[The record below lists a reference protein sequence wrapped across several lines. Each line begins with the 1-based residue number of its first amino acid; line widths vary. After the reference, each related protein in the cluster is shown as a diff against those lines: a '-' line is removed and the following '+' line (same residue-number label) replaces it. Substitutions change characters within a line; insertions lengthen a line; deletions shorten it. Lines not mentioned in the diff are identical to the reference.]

1 MNGMNL
7 DLFRAMSLYDPAGRP
22 KDPHAHHL
30 AEHLAVHRAAR
41 RGRWRMRFRRLQA
54 MLAGAVDLDG
64 PGKHLG
70 RALLHLSGWRRYST
84 STVAQVSK
92 QTPPARAITP
102 IVARPPRPR
111 SGPKTSTRRSERP
124 EETLCTSS

>member
-7 DLFRAMSLYDPAGRP
+7 DLYKAMSHHDLAGRA

-30 AEHLAVHRAAR
+30 AAHLAALRAERRAR
-41 RGRWRMRFRRLQA
+41 WQGRLARLRAFLAGIYNLSALGRRLGKV
-54 MLAGAVDLDG
+54 LPDLS
-64 PGKHLG
+64 P
-70 RALLHLSGWRRYST
+70 RRPYST

-111 SGPKTSTRRSERP
+111 SGPKTSTRRSDRP